1 MPLFGLYL
9 SMPLLSAVDDEKKKS
24 IFKYI
29 IMSVF
34 LLSVLQLICGIIK
47 LPYFNLNVASASG
60 YVIYLLIGYYV
71 SHYELSDKSRH
82 IIYVLGFIALLV
94 HLLGVW
100 KTSYMLG
107 AVDKTFK
114 GYLSPMSILYAS
126 ALFVFFR
133 YASFDKM
140 KGLNKIINFLRET
153 TFGIYLIHYFIIYHL
168 CYIIQIN
175 RYSIVFRTFGAIAIF
190 LTAALIVKLLKRIP
204 VIKQLV

>member
-1 MPLFGLYL
+1 MKGYTLVAKEFDDALRSIVQMNYGLV
-9 SMPLLSAVDDEKKKS
+9 M
-24 IFKYI
+24 I
-29 IMSVF
+29 
-34 LLSVLQLICGIIK
+34 
-47 LPYFNLNVASASG
+47 
-60 YVIYLLIGYYV
+60 
-71 SHYELSDKSRH
+71 SHS
-82 IIYVLGFIALLV
+82 
-94 HLLGVW
+94 
-100 KTSYMLG
+100 
-107 AVDKTFK
+107 VDKTFK

-190 LTAALIVKLLKRIP
+190 LSAALIVKLLKRIP